1 MKRVGYLTGV
11 LLLLLAAATL
21 VAQLLSVL
29 AHHGYTPIGL
39 STIWYQVHAPSLQ
52 GLQAVVE
59 KDLAPAIWPPV
70 AWVLGL
76 PAWLA
81 LGLLGGVLYF
91 ACRGSG
97 GGRGGRGFE

>member
-1 MKRVGYLTGV
+1 VKRVGYLAGAV
-11 LLLLLAAATL
+11 LLLLAAATL

-29 AHHGYTPIGL
+29 AHHGYAPIGL

-59 KDLAPAIWPPV
+59 KDLSPAIWPPV

-76 PAWLA
+76 PAWLV
-81 LGLLGGVLYF
+81 LGVLGGVLFF
-91 ACRGSG
+91 ACRGG
-97 GGRGGRGFE
+97 AGRGGRGFE

>member
-11 LLLLLAAATL
+11 LLLLLAAATF
-21 VAQLLSVL
+21 VAQLFSVL

-59 KDLAPAIWPPV
+59 KDLSPAIWPPV

-76 PAWLA
+76 PAWLV

-91 ACRGSG
+91 ACRGG